1 VITMTDLRKI
11 PALFCLALLAVGC
24 SSKSAASASGAT
36 PAASSS
42 VSTSETPSTTPT
54 TSDSPSSTATVD
66 ATASFVLPT
75 DLLTALPTGLPSLG
89 DGKGCEKLT
98 PADISAAAGFTV
110 KAPQSQAVGPIVVCV
125 FTGPAGDA
133 VLIRL
138 ERGVGAVG
146 WTAGKTALDATG
158 QKTTSVSGLGDEAY
172 SAGVAGAFVV
182 GARKGDGDVVVTI
195 AGPTVT
201 REQAIAVAK
210 VALSAAGL

>member
-1 VITMTDLRKI
+1 MITMTDLRKI
-11 PALFCLALLAVGC
+11 PALFCLVLLAAGC
-24 SSKSAASASGAT
+24 SSTSAASSTGTT

-42 VSTSETPSTTPT
+42 VSTSETPSTTPS
-54 TSDSPSSTATVD
+54 TSDSPTATVD
-66 ATASFVLPT
+66 ATASFALPT

-110 KAPQSQAVGPIVVCV
+110 KAPQSEAVGPIVVCV

-182 GARKGDGDVVVTI
+182 GARKGDGDV
-195 AGPTVT
+195 
-201 REQAIAVAK
+201 
-210 VALSAAGL
+210 